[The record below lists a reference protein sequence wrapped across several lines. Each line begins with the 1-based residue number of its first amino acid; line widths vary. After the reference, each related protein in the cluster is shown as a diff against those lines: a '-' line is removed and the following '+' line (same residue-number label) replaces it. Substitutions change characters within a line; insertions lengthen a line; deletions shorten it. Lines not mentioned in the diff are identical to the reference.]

1 MRVCAYVCMCMC
13 VWRMYLS
20 LFQINTLETQLAAHT
35 SELESRA
42 RLLQQQVQHTQD
54 AETRVREL
62 DTHRQ
67 TLEHEVCKLQVQ
79 HTRQTHDL
87 QLQLTAAEKTCA
99 DLRTELQK
107 SCDGKDLVQTQLECA
122 KAQLM
127 SLDAQVLQ

>member
-1 MRVCAYVCMCMC
+1 
-13 VWRMYLS
+13 MYLS

-107 SCDGKDLVQTQLECA
+107 SCDGKDLVQTQLEYA

-127 SLDAQVLQ
+127 SLDTQVLQ

>member
-1 MRVCAYVCMCMC
+1 MAN
-13 VWRMYLS
+13 L
-20 LFQINTLETQLAAHT
+20 TH
-35 SELESRA
+35 ELESRD

-67 TLEHEVCKLQVQ
+67 TLEHELCKLQVQ
-79 HTRQTHDL
+79 HTRQTQDL
-87 QLQLTAAEKTCA
+87 QLQLTAAEETCA

-122 KAQLM
+122 QAQLM